1 MSTDRKIF
9 NAALILLG
17 TFISLPC
24 SAADKTDV
32 VILLNGD
39 AVTGEIKA
47 LDFGALR
54 YSTDSMGTVGIDWE
68 DVVSITSDQ
77 NLEIELADGNKYYG
91 RLLEPVQESSVRVKT
106 ASQEVSLPAET
117 IVRIT
122 PIETSEKF
130 WQRLDGSFSFG
141 FQTQKSSEV
150 TTSNLSADISYRARK
165 YLIGLK
171 LNSSVTEQAVE
182 PASARQSKET
192 NYQRF
197 RSNRWFTDWFTSWE
211 KNDELGIQGRSSVGG
226 ALGRYLVQTNRNQF
240 SLTAGLQ
247 AARTSFTGEDESTTE
262 AEGRIEIRYLHRTL
276 VPESSLTFTS
286 KIYPLIE
293 DLSQFRAETD
303 LSFRREFFSD
313 LFWDLTIGH
322 SYLSEPPVDAES
334 SDYTVTTSI
343 GYKF

>member
-1 MSTDRKIF
+1 MFIDCKNHSAVLFLIGILF
-9 NAALILLG
+9 SVPAYAA
-17 TFISLPC
+17 
-24 SAADKTDV
+24 KTDV

-77 NLEIELADGNKYYG
+77 LLEVELTDGTKYYG
-91 RLLEPVQESSVRVKT
+91 KLLAPEHESTVRVKT
-106 ASQEVSLPAET
+106 ASQELSLPAEQ

-122 PIETSEKF
+122 PIETSDKV
-130 WQRLDGSFSFG
+130 WQRLDGSLSFG
-141 FQTQKSSEV
+141 YQTQKASDV
-150 TTSNLSADISYRARK
+150 ATSNLAADVSYRTRK
-165 YLIGLK
+165 YQLGLE
-171 LNSSVTEQAVE
+171 LNSSITEQSAE
-182 PASARQSKET
+182 PASARQSIEG

-197 RSNRWFTDWFTSWE
+197 RPNRWFTDWFSRVE
-211 KNDELGIQGRSSVGG
+211 KNDELGINGRWSLGG
-226 ALGRYLVQTNRNQF
+226 GLGRYLVNTNRNQF
-240 SLTAGLQ
+240 SVTAGLQ
-247 AARTSFTGEDESTTE
+247 SASTSFTGEDESTTD
-262 AEGRIEIRYLHRTL
+262 AEGRFEFRYLHRSL

-303 LSFRREFFSD
+303 LIFRREFVKD
-313 LFWDLTIGH
+313 LFWDVTIGH
-322 SYLSEPPVDAES
+322 SYVSDPPENGS
-334 SDYTVTTSI
+334 NSDHTVTTSI